1 MPYHRSRAVFL
12 DRDGVLVEHVHYLSK
27 PGELRLVR
35 DAARSLRSL
44 HAAGLKTILVTN
56 QSGVGRGYFS
66 LRQLHKVHRRLREML
81 ARGKAKLD
89 AIYYCPHAPASKS
102 RACSC
107 RKPAAALFK
116 RAAKR
121 FAIDLKSSFVVGD
134 STSDIQAARN
144 IGATAILVK
153 TGYGGSDGRHRVE
166 ADKTCR
172 DLASASRWIIC
183 FP

>member
-1 MPYHRSRAVFL
+1 
-12 DRDGVLVEHVHYLSK
+12 VLVKHIHYLSRPEQLSLM
-27 PGELRLVR
+27 PG
-35 DAARSLRSL
+35 AARAIRRLR
-44 HAAGLKTILVTN
+44 AAEFKVILVTN

-66 LRQLHKVHRRLREML
+66 LRQLHKIHRRLREML
-81 ARGKAKLD
+81 TRGNAKLD

-172 DLASASRWIIC
+172 DLASAARWIVC